1 MIKTHL
7 SLLAERIRASVASPS
22 ADVWPQLFCRNGLH
36 VRGNQLAIQFCCD
49 LQCVRLVIFHVT
61 PYCTRYFNVLVIFY
75 EKTPTGSFAKDTP
88 CPPQAPPS
96 LAARFASPGAA
107 VAQPWGAE
115 RGQRAQIGKSS
126 PDFLASLLATLTLAS
141 DDVGFEGISCD
152 EDDGDADLLTV
163 EGIFVRV

>member
-1 MIKTHL
+1 M
-7 SLLAERIRASVASPS
+7 ASPS
-22 ADVWPQLFCRNGLH
+22 ADVWPRLFCRKGLR

-88 CPPQAPPS
+88 CPPQALPP
-96 LAARFASPGAA
+96 LAARLASLGVA

-115 RGQRAQIGKSS
+115 PGRRA
-126 PDFLASLLATLTLAS
+126 
-141 DDVGFEGISCD
+141 
-152 EDDGDADLLTV
+152 
-163 EGIFVRV
+163 